1 MAYIK
6 LENNVVI
13 QKQPYFEK
21 GFLEVLGQDIVCG
34 MILENGIFK
43 IPETEEDTS
52 FPNLQPDQFWFA
64 LRMSGYESDLLNWI
78 ATFNDPEHENYNV
91 HSWAFIS
98 SRLEKATFFERD
110 NDLIKEAQL
119 ALGMSDTELDT
130 IWSYAA
136 SM

>member
-1 MAYIK
+1 MAPK
-6 LENNVVI
+6 VWGNALPVDED
-13 QKQPYFEK
+13 F
-21 GFLEVLGQDIVCG
+21 
-34 MILENGIFK
+34 
-43 IPETEEDTS
+43 IPT
-52 FPNLQPDQFWFA
+52 LQPDQFWFA

-91 HSWAFIS
+91 LSWAFIS

-119 ALGMSDTELDT
+119 ALGISDTELDA